1 MSLSLPGPLSLTH
14 CVLLI
19 CWLPEN
25 ILYNDLKI
33 AIAGKVNIYK
43 HILHVHAGIQK
54 CFQGGLGDNLVFR
67 GWVKGIALFLR
78 ISM

>member
-33 AIAGKVNIYK
+33 AIAGRVKYLQAYITCTC
-43 HILHVHAGIQK
+43 GDPEM
-54 CFQGGLGDNLVFR
+54 FSGGSG
-67 GWVKGIALFLR
+67 G
-78 ISM
+78 